1 MEKITI
7 VKIGRKSQP
16 SKFKP
21 GETYN
26 ITTVMDDKNR
36 KLVAMGAWADSWKIG
51 DVIEVEISE
60 KKWTDKDGFEQ
71 TSLNL
76 ANPNKK
82 PWTGGQGGGTNPTT
96 ASWQIAAQLAPLFFV
111 DSKKKIKLDDI
122 SALADEIK
130 KRISTPDA
138 ASTEKVKEIDVT
150 KDEQP
155 VAKSAVKVKDED
167 FDEEEIDDDK
177 PF

>member
-7 VKIGRKSQP
+7 VKIGRKEQP

-26 ITTVMDDKNR
+26 ITTVLDEKGR
-36 KLVAMGAWADSWKIG
+36 KLVAMGGWADAWKIG
-51 DVIEVEISE
+51 DVIEVEINE
-60 KKWTDKDGFEQ
+60 KTWKDKEGFDQ
-71 TSLNL
+71 VSLNL
-76 ANPNKK
+76 TNPNKK
-82 PWTGGQGGGTNPTT
+82 PWTGGQGGAVVNTT
-96 ASWQIAAQLAPLFFV
+96 IISYQIAAQLSSILFA

-130 KRISTPDA
+130 KRISVA
-138 ASTEKVKEIDVT
+138 APAEKIKEIDVD
-150 KDEQP
+150 KQDAP
-155 VAKSAVKVKDED
+155 AKAASKAEPAI
-167 FDEEEIDDDK
+167 DEEEIDDEK

>member
-7 VKIGRKSQP
+7 VKIGRKAQP

-36 KLVAMGAWADSWKIG
+36 KLVAMGAWADGWKIG
-51 DVIEVEISE
+51 DIIEVEVSE

-71 TSLNL
+71 TSLNI

-82 PWTGGQGGGTNPTT
+82 PWTGGGSGANPTI
-96 ASWQIAAQLAPLFFV
+96 ASWQIAAQLAPLFYA
-111 DSKKKIKLDDI
+111 DAKKKVKLDDI
-122 SALADEIK
+122 ASLADEIK
-130 KRISTPDA
+130 KRISIPE

-150 KDEQP
+150 KEEKATTN
-155 VAKSAVKVKDED
+155 VKAKDTD
-167 FDEEEIDDDK
+167 FDEDEIDDEK